1 MNYRSFAIRSLIAVL
16 FGPLII
22 LSALAGSWYW
32 LAFIAV
38 VAVGSVYEFYKLAE
52 KKGSFALI
60 LPGITIVLICII
72 AFYFFDEK
80 VYFPILLS
88 GAIILF
94 FIELYRKQASPLLNL
109 SATLFAPAFYGAGL
123 GSFILIRE
131 LPARYGL
138 AYAPAGGWIVMLILS
153 IWVCDTA
160 AYIVG
165 SYLGKHKLIPRIS
178 PNKSIEGTVAGFFFA
193 LITAYICYITFIQG
207 LRLQDALVIG
217 GIAGSIGQYGDL
229 FESMFKRD
237 AGVKDS
243 SHIIPEHGG
252 ILDRFDSLTLS
263 APVVFLYLSYCA
275 F

>member
-1 MNYRSFAIRSLIAVL
+1 
-16 FGPLII
+16 
-22 LSALAGSWYW
+22 
-32 LAFIAV
+32 
-38 VAVGSVYEFYKLAE
+38 
-52 KKGSFALI
+52 
-60 LPGITIVLICII
+60 
-72 AFYFFDEK
+72 
-80 VYFPILLS
+80 
-88 GAIILF
+88 
-94 FIELYRKQASPLLNL
+94 
-109 SATLFAPAFYGAGL
+109 
-123 GSFILIRE
+123 
-131 LPARYGL
+131 
-138 AYAPAGGWIVMLILS
+138 
-153 IWVCDTA
+153 VCDTA